1 MGVLETGWGLDIIL
15 WFQSWRTPLV
25 TSLAMV
31 FHYLGITEFYILVLP
46 FVYWSLDEKLGRRL
60 GVLIALTA
68 WVVGWA
74 KSLFGRPRPYFI
86 SSDVSNMVEET
97 SYGLPSGHAQGATSL
112 AGFAAWHARRAWVTV
127 AAVLY
132 ILLMAASRMV
142 LGVHYPQDVASG
154 ILIALVL
161 LALYAWLEPRIADW
175 LAGLSLGSHLA
186 LIVGI
191 TALMIIIH
199 PVLFEATSPQW
210 LSPPVPPQDLI
221 ESALSTSALFF
232 GMTLGFALDWH
243 YQRFSAGGDWTK
255 RLLRFLIGFVGVGVL
270 EFGLGAVLPEN
281 AVFAFVSYALI
292 GLWVGVGAPWLFVV
306 TRLASAQINAT
317 RQPA

>member
-161 LALYAWLEPRIADW
+161 LALYASQSAMR
-175 LAGLSLGSHLA
+175 GSSQA
-186 LIVGI
+186 Y
-191 TALMIIIH
+191 
-199 PVLFEATSPQW
+199 
-210 LSPPVPPQDLI
+210 
-221 ESALSTSALFF
+221 SASSTS
-232 GMTLGFALDWH
+232 TDDH
-243 YQRFSAGGDWTK
+243 HPP
-255 RLLRFLIGFVGVGVL
+255 
-270 EFGLGAVLPEN
+270 GAVRGDLA
-281 AVFAFVSYALI
+281 AVA
-292 GLWVGVGAPWLFVV
+292 
-306 TRLASAQINAT
+306 
-317 RQPA
+317 QPARAAAGPY

>member
-1 MGVLETGWGLDIIL
+1 MGILETGWGLDVIL

-74 KSLFGRPRPYFI
+74 KSWLGRPRPYFV
-86 SSDVSNMVEET
+86 SPDVFNMVQET

-112 AGFAAWHARRAWVTV
+112 AGFAAWEAKRAWVTA

-132 ILLMAASRMV
+132 VVLMAASRMV
-142 LGVHYPQDVASG
+142 LGVHYPQDVALG
-154 ILIALVL
+154 ILVALVM
-161 LALYAWLEPRIADW
+161 LALYAWLEPHIAGW
-175 LAGLSLGSHLA
+175 LARQSLGSHLA
-186 LIVGI
+186 LIAGVTVLLI
-191 TALMIIIH
+191 VIH
-199 PVLFEATSPQW
+199 PVLFAATSPEW
-210 LSPPVPPQDLI
+210 LSPPVPTQDLL

-232 GMTLGFALDWH
+232 GMTLGFALDWR

-255 RLLRFLIGFVGVGVL
+255 RLLRFAIGFVGVGVL
-270 EFGLGAVLPEN
+270 QFGLGAVLPEN

-292 GLWVGVGAPWLFVV
+292 GLWVGIGAPWLFVV
-306 TRLASAQINAT
+306 TGLASAETTAT
-317 RQPA
+317 TQPA